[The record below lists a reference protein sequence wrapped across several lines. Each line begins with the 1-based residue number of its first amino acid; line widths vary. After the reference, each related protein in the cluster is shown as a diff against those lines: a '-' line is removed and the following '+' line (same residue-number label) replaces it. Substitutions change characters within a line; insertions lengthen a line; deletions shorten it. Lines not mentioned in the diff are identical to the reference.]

1 MGKYILKS
9 TILFFFAL
17 LCTNLTFSQFY
28 NKISST
34 YSATFLINKDSS
46 LWYSGS
52 VRIGELGESSTLI
65 ESVTFKNFDNN
76 KYLSISTSISH
87 TLTIRADSTLWVW
100 GDNSYGQFGDSTKSD
115 RGRSTIIPKQIGKE
129 KYIGVL
135 AIEGASYVIKA
146 DSTLWTS
153 GFYNRI
159 DTPISLFKIVEVG
172 KIIGIASS
180 KRHTIVIKTDNTL
193 WGWGYNTDGVLGN
206 GENELFQTKIPV
218 KLTEGKFIKISVGDD
233 FSIAIKEDSTIWGW
247 GHNNN
252 LQLGKDVG
260 VDLITNQS
268 GIRKPIQLSDIKF
281 KFLYCA
287 PYSSYAISIK
297 DTLYSWGT
305 SFNGQLGPTNEL
317 QWGSASY
324 FKKASSELFTIINAS
339 QNSNIGILK
348 NGELRVWGNNYY
360 GQLGINKTI
369 KFNYPQLAK
378 LISNNSSFS
387 NVYLNNY
394 SGIGIKSDGSLWGW
408 GSNFGAKL
416 GIPNHLNYNT
426 LVSIE
431 AEIKKTGFTFKN
443 PPLFKSLSFGSSHSL
458 LIDTSGTLY
467 GWGLGS
473 YYNELF
479 RNSSRVVP
487 LDVLSNEKFIKAIA
501 SNNFSSLFLKNDGS
515 FWVIGNNANKDL
527 GLGDISSLN
536 KLTRVGSKTYKNLF
550 SQNGSTFLI
559 DNSDSLFAFGLNY
572 SSQLGDSVSYSSSNY
587 NMVISVPKFIIKR
600 NFIKIV
606 SSGSHTLAIDSDS
619 TLWGWGLN
627 NLGQAGNS
635 DTTLHFIYRPT
646 KIGFEKYKDVAVAH
660 ERSYVI
666 KSDGT
671 LWAWGENKM
680 GLLGDSTYKSK
691 IFPTKINNDKFKTVS
706 VSSSSNGEYEGQF
719 LVALKEDG
727 MLVTWGVNSKG
738 ALCNGEFDDFDKPL
752 SVSLPLKNDSLSL
765 CQGDIKFDT
774 IIKPDFDN
782 KLNWYSNLNKI
793 NKLEQTPLIS
803 KLNKDT
809 VFYISQVT
817 KDGIE
822 TDLAK
827 ISFQLTPS
835 PRNID
840 TIICESNEMFKLF
853 YTPSLNSE
861 IYWYDTSQT
870 KGIRS
875 VIPTGLS
882 VKTSGKF
889 SYYLSHFNNKLKC
902 ETSRSQ
908 ILINI
913 KKTPAQPMLF
923 RDSINNL
930 VSNTTFGLS
939 WYKDGVAILDTVQKI
954 KPSISGSYTV
964 KSTQNGC
971 SSSFST
977 PYYYLVTD
985 LINLSADEFIK
996 LAPNPVQNQMNIDF
1010 VIKGYQR
1017 LNIDFYEL
1025 SKGLLKYSNKGV
1037 FAGSQL
1043 YLGQLSPG
1051 TYVVS
1056 VRSEDGKVA
1065 HKLKVIKL

>member
-1 MGKYILKS
+1 MGKYIFKA
-9 TILFFFAL
+9 TIFFFLTL
-17 LCTNLTFSQFY
+17 LCTNLTFAQFH
-28 NKISST
+28 NKLSST

-52 VRIGELGESSTLI
+52 IRFGSSFVLSETL
-65 ESVTFKNFDNN
+65 TFKSFDNN
-76 KYLSISTSISH
+76 KYSSISSSNSH
-87 TLTIRADSTLWVW
+87 TLMLRSDSTLWVW
-100 GDNSYGQFGDSTKSD
+100 GDNSNGQFGDSSKSTW
-115 RGRSTIIPKQIGKE
+115 GNFTLNPKQIGRE
-129 KYIGVL
+129 KYIGIL
-135 AIEGASYVIKA
+135 AIESASYVVKA
-146 DSTLWTS
+146 DSTLWVS
-153 GFYNRI
+153 GSYTDI
-159 DTPISLFKIVEVG
+159 DTPVSYFKLVDVG

-180 KRHTIVIKTDNTL
+180 KRHTIVIKSDNTL
-193 WGWGYNTDGVLGN
+193 WGWGYNNDGKLGN
-206 GENELFQTKIPV
+206 GENEQFKTKVPV
-218 KLTEGKFIKISVGDD
+218 KLTEGKFIRISVGDD

-260 VDLITNQS
+260 IDPYTNQS
-268 GIRKPIQLSDIKF
+268 GIRKPIQLSNLKF
-281 KFLYCA
+281 KYLFCSPL
-287 PYSSYAISIK
+287 STYAISNK
-297 DTLYSWGT
+297 DSLYSWGT
-305 SFNGQLGPTNEL
+305 SFNGQLGSTSEL

-324 FKKASSELFTIINAS
+324 FKKVSNELFTIINAS
-339 QNSNIGILK
+339 QTSNIGVLK
-348 NGELRVWGNNYY
+348 NGELRVWGSNNY
-360 GQLGINKTI
+360 GQLGINKTN

-378 LISNNSSFS
+378 SIKNNSSFY
-387 NVYLNNY
+387 NVYAKNN
-394 SGIGIKSDGSLWGW
+394 SGFGIKSDGSLWGW
-408 GSNFGAKL
+408 GSNFGAQL
-416 GIPNHLNYNT
+416 GIPNHLNYNE

-431 AEIKKTGFTFKN
+431 SEIEKSTFIINKL
-443 PPLFKSLSFGSSHSL
+443 PRFKSLSFGSSHAL
-458 LIDTSGTLY
+458 LLDTSGILY
-467 GWGLGS
+467 GWGIGS
-473 YYNELF
+473 FYGQLLTN
-479 RNSSRVVP
+479 NSFIVP
-487 LDVLSNEKFIKAIA
+487 IKNLSNEKYIKAIA
-501 SNNFSSLFLKNDGS
+501 SKNNSLFIKNDSS
-515 FWVIGNNANKDL
+515 FWVVGSNQDKDL
-527 GLGDISSLN
+527 GLGDISSID

-559 DNSDSLFAFGLNY
+559 DKSDSLFAFGLNY
-572 SSQLGDSVSYSSSNY
+572 SSQLGDSVSYSSSSN

-606 SSGSHTLAIDSDS
+606 TSGSHTLAIDSDS

-635 DTTLHFIYRPT
+635 DTTKHFIYRPT
-646 KIGFEKYKDVAVAH
+646 KIGLEKYKDIAVAY

-671 LWAWGENKM
+671 LWTWGENKM

-706 VSSSSNGEYEGQF
+706 VSSSSNNESEGQF

-727 MLVTWGVNSKG
+727 MIVTWGVNSKG

-752 SVSLPLKNDSLSL
+752 SVSLPLKNDTLSL

-793 NKLEQTPLIS
+793 KKLEQPPLVS

-840 TIICESNEMFKLF
+840 TIICESNEMFKLL
-853 YTPSLNSE
+853 YTPSLNSD

-870 KGIRS
+870 NGIRS
-875 VIPTGLS
+875 VIPIGLS

-889 SYYLSHFNNKLKC
+889 TYYLSHFNNKLKC
-902 ETSRSQ
+902 ETSRSE

-930 VSNTTFGLS
+930 VSNTNIGLS

-954 KPSISGSYTV
+954 KPNISGSYTV

-971 SSSFST
+971 SSSLST
-977 PYYYLVTD
+977 PYYYLVTSI
-985 LINLSADEFIK
+985 INLSSNEFIK

-1025 SKGLLKYSNKGV
+1025 STGLLKYSNKGI

-1056 VRSEDGKVA
+1056 VSSEDREVA

>member
-1 MGKYILKS
+1 MVRSIKKVKVLV
-9 TILFFFAL
+9 FFVLYFCPNL
-17 LCTNLTFSQFY
+17 LVAQFY
-28 NKISST
+28 NKLSST
-34 YSATFLINKDSS
+34 FSATFLINKDSS

-52 VRIGELGESSTLI
+52 VRIGESSILLESST
-65 ESVTFKNFDNN
+65 FKSFDNN

-115 RGRSTIIPKQIGKE
+115 WGKFTIIPKQIGKE

-146 DSTLWTS
+146 DSTLWATGS
-153 GFYNRI
+153 YNHI
-159 DTPISLFKIVEVG
+159 DTPISLFKIVDVG
-172 KIIGIASS
+172 KILGIASS
-180 KRHTIVIKTDNTL
+180 KSHTIVIKADYTL
-193 WGWGYNTDGVLGN
+193 WGWGYNNDGVLGN

-218 KLTEGKFIKISVGDD
+218 KLTEGKFIKISVGNEY
-233 FSIAIKEDSTIWGW
+233 SIAIKSDSLLWGW
-247 GHNNN
+247 GHNTN
-252 LQLGKDVG
+252 LGLGIDVG
-260 VDLITNQS
+260 VDPITNQM

-281 KFLYCA
+281 KFLYCS
-287 PYSSYAISIK
+287 PYSSYAITNK

-305 SFNGQLGPTNEL
+305 SFNGQLGPTDEL
-317 QWGSASY
+317 QQWGSSNY
-324 FKKASSELFTIINAS
+324 IKKASNETFMNVNAS
-339 QNSNIGILK
+339 QTSNIGILM
-348 NGELRVWGNNYY
+348 NGEIKVWGNNYY

-378 LISNNSSFS
+378 LINNNSSFS
-387 NVYLNNY
+387 NVYSNNY

-431 AEIKKTGFTFKN
+431 AEIKKIGGTFKN
-443 PPLFKSLSFGSSHSL
+443 LPLFKSLSFGSSHSL

-473 YYNELF
+473 YNNELF
-479 RNSSRVVP
+479 RNSSSVVP
-487 LDVLSNEKFIKAIA
+487 LDILSNEKFIKAIA
-501 SNNFSSLFLKNDGS
+501 SNTFSSLFLKNDGS
-515 FWVIGNNANKDL
+515 FWVVGNNDNKDL
-527 GLGDISSLN
+527 GLGDITSIN

-635 DTTLHFIYRPT
+635 DTTLRFIYRPT
-646 KIGFEKYKDVAVAH
+646 KIGLEKYKDIAVAN

-691 IFPTKINNDKFKTVS
+691 IFLTKISNDKFKTVS
-706 VSSSSNGEYEGQF
+706 VSSSSNSEFKGQF

-727 MLVTWGVNSKG
+727 MLITWGVNSKG

-765 CQGDIKFDT
+765 CQGDVKFDT

-782 KLNWYSNLNKI
+782 KLIWYSSLNKNNKIEQSPLISNLNK
-793 NKLEQTPLIS
+793 
-803 KLNKDT
+803 DT
-809 VFYISQVT
+809 IFYISQVT

-827 ISFQLTPS
+827 ISFLLTPS

-840 TIICESNEMFKLF
+840 TIICESNEMFKLL

-870 KGIRS
+870 KGIRGI
-875 VIPTGLS
+875 IPTGLS
-882 VKTSGKF
+882 VKTSGNF

-913 KKTPAQPMLF
+913 KKTPAQPLLT
-923 RDSINNL
+923 RDAINNL
-930 VSNTTFGLS
+930 TSNTAMGLS
-939 WYKDGVAILDTVQKI
+939 WYKDGVTLPDTTQKI
-954 KPSISGSYTV
+954 MPDKPGSYTA
-964 KSTQNGC
+964 KTTQNGC
-971 SSSFST
+971 ASALST
-977 PYYYLVTD
+977 PYYYIVTD
-985 LINLSADEFIK
+985 VINLNAEEFIK
-996 LAPNPVQNQMNIDF
+996 LAPNPFINQLNFDF
-1010 VIKGYQR
+1010 VVKGYQR
-1017 LNIDFYEL
+1017 LNLEVFDIATG
-1025 SKGLLKYSNKGV
+1025 SKKASMQNLTPGMPINL
-1037 FAGSQL
+1037 SQL
-1043 YLGQLSPG
+1043 SGG
-1051 TYVVS
+1051 TYIIKVS
-1056 VRSEDGKVA
+1056 SNDGKINYQF
-1065 HKLKVIKL
+1065 KVIKL